1 MTIYIQ
7 AKSKKEL
14 NEKLA
19 KGEKIQGTE
28 YDMFS
33 TNHCTLNELP
43 TGTVVKVFEKYVGGN
58 PYAKSYG
65 VWSKEKNKI
74 S

>member
-19 KGEKIQGTE
+19 NKEQIKGTE

-33 TNHCTLNELP
+33 TNPCILNELP

-65 VWSKEKNKI
+65 VWNKEKKKI

>member
-1 MTIYIQ
+1 MQVYIK
-7 AKSKKEL
+7 AASKKAL

-19 KGEKIQGTE
+19 LNERIGATE

-33 TNHCTLNELP
+33 TNNCILNDLP
-43 TGTVVKVFEKYVGGN
+43 TGTVVKVYDKMVGGN

-65 VWSKEKNKI
+65 VWNKEKNKI
-74 S
+74 A